1 MISNIKNAEPIA
13 LKAEC
18 TLENG
23 MSNKR
28 VFTIPVPIV
37 TENQEGVNRMILNL
51 NPLARA
57 AKRGCPVVAVVV
69 AALEPVIPPGL
80 NSAPP
85 SPFEVAVSCC

>member
-1 MISNIKNAEPIA
+1 
-13 LKAEC
+13 
-18 TLENG
+18 
-23 MSNKR
+23 
-28 VFTIPVPIV
+28 
-37 TENQEGVNRMILNL
+37 MILNL